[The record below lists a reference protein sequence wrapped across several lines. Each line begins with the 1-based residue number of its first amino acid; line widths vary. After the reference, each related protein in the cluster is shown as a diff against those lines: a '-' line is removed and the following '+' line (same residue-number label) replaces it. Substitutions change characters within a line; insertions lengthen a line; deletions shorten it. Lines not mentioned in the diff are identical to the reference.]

1 MKLKWTPLILLF
13 IWCIFMG
20 ITVGSIGIG
29 AVVPSVNLIS
39 KPFVCPQ
46 GEMILETQDYHPS
59 PVEVVTTLTW
69 YCVNPQ
75 NGQRTELGLFPMSL
89 YAGSI
94 YGFLLFAVIY
104 GVIIY
109 SRRFPSAAKNR
120 NLSSAFKNRGAA
132 PPAQK
137 TGAKNSAF
145 ERMQELKKLRDAGL
159 ITEEEFERKRLEI
172 INNF

>member
-1 MKLKWTPLILLF
+1 MKIKGAPLILTF
-13 IWCIFMG
+13 VWCIFMG

-29 AVVPSVNLIS
+29 SVVPSVNLIS

-46 GEMILETQDYHPS
+46 GEMTLETQDYHPS

-69 YCVNPQ
+69 YCVNLQ

-94 YGFLLFAVIY
+94 YGLLLFAVIY
-104 GVIIY
+104 GVIVY
-109 SRRFPSAAKNR
+109 SRRFPSAAKSR
-120 NLSSAFKNRGAA
+120 KLSSTFENRGAA
-132 PPAQK
+132 PPAHK
-137 TGAKNSAF
+137 TRAVNNTF
-145 ERMQELKKLRDAGL
+145 EKMQELKKLRDAGL